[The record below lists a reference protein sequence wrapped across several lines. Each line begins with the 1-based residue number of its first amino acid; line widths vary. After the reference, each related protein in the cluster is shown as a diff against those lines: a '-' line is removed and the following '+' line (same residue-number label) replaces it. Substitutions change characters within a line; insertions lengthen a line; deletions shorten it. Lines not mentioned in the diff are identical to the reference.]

1 MEPREYIRMAELPRR
16 KFVSRKAAAPAPV
29 GSVAVFKNLTQVSRN
44 TIKFRV
50 APTDVAYANALRRAV
65 LTEVETVAFRSE
77 ILEDGTTSGIKML
90 KNSTPM
96 SNEMLAHRIGLIPVH
111 VANPLEWNSDS
122 HIFKL
127 NIVND
132 SPDSIDV
139 VASNMQV
146 LRVGEP
152 GDEPTPVPS
161 VEFFHPD
168 PHSNQTALLAVLKG
182 HVATQDPEVLSFE
195 ATATLGTGREN
206 AQFIPVSQ
214 CSYTYTADTNP
225 ERIREHFEA
234 WLSSHKKISPEELAQ
249 NPTKKGE
256 LEREFKTMEIAR
268 CFVINEQGEPNS
280 FDFVVES
287 VGVLDPIY
295 IIARAIQVLQEKA
308 TFYASVDT
316 GDLPL
321 NVQIRPADAK
331 MKGFDFVFQGED
343 HTLGNI
349 LQTWMDANLVDTNE
363 ITYVGYKVPHPLKD
377 EMVLRVGVEDG
388 KEHTARTA
396 LMKATRGLASL
407 FKSWGAD
414 WASVGGTAA
423 GPPRQ
428 SSVRQAMQVRSSRH
442 AQPGF

>member
-1 MEPREYIRMAELPRR
+1 MAEPPSR
-16 KFVSRKAAAPAPV
+16 KFTIRKPAAATTGPTN
-29 GSVAVFKNLTQVSRN
+29 VFKNILQPSRN
-44 TIKFRV
+44 TLKFRL
-50 APTDVAYANALRRAV
+50 APTDVAYANALRRVV
-65 LTEVETVAFRSE
+65 LTEVECVAFRSE
-77 ILEDGTTSGIKML
+77 ILEDGTTSGIKIL

-96 SNEMLAHRIGLIPVH
+96 SNEMLAHRIGLIPIH
-111 VANPLEWNSDS
+111 VANPLEWDS
-122 HIFKL
+122 ESHTFKL
-127 NIVND
+127 NVTND

-139 VASNMQV
+139 VASDIKV
-146 LRVGEP
+146 LRVREP
-152 GDEPTPVPS
+152 GEEFAPVPS

-168 PHSNQTALLAVLKG
+168 PYSKETVLIAVLKG
-182 HVATQDPEVLSFE
+182 HMATQDPEVLSFE

-214 CSYTYTADTNP
+214 CSYAYTPDTNP
-225 ERIREHFEA
+225 ERVREHFEA
-234 WLSSHKKISPEELAQ
+234 WLSSHKKISAEELAQ
-249 NPTKKGE
+249 NPTKKEE

-280 FDFVVES
+280 FDFVLES
-287 VGVLDPIY
+287 VGVLDPVY
-295 IIARAIQVLQEKA
+295 IVARAIQVLQEKV

-349 LQTWMDANLVDTNE
+349 LQTWMDANLMDTNE

-396 LMKATRGLASL
+396 LMKATRGLATL

-414 WASVGGTAA
+414 WAALGGTAA

>member
-1 MEPREYIRMAELPRR
+1 MAEPPRR
-16 KFVSRKAAAPAPV
+16 KFTIRKPAAATTGPMN
-29 GSVAVFKNLTQVSRN
+29 VFKNILQPSRN
-44 TIKFRV
+44 TLKFRL
-50 APTDVAYANALRRAV
+50 APTDVAYANALRRVV
-65 LTEVETVAFRSE
+65 LTEVECVAFRSE
-77 ILEDGTTSGIKML
+77 ILEDGTTSGIKIL

-96 SNEMLAHRIGLIPVH
+96 SNEMLAHRIGLIPIH
-111 VANPLEWNSDS
+111 VANPLEWDS
-122 HIFKL
+122 ESHTFKL
-127 NIVND
+127 NVTND

-139 VASNMQV
+139 VASDIKV
-146 LRVGEP
+146 LRVREP
-152 GDEPTPVPS
+152 GEEFAPVPS

-168 PHSNQTALLAVLKG
+168 PYSKETVLIAVLKG
-182 HVATQDPEVLSFE
+182 HMATQDPEVLSFE

-214 CSYTYTADTNP
+214 CSYAYTPDTNP
-225 ERIREHFEA
+225 ERVREHFEA
-234 WLSSHKKISPEELAQ
+234 WLSSHKKISAEELAQ
-249 NPTKKGE
+249 NHTKKEE

-280 FDFVVES
+280 FDFVLES
-287 VGVLDPIY
+287 VGVLDPVY
-295 IIARAIQVLQEKA
+295 IVARAIQVLQEKV

-349 LQTWMDANLVDTNE
+349 LQTWMDANLMDTNE

-396 LMKATRGLASL
+396 LMKATRGLATL

-414 WASVGGTAA
+414 WAALGGTAA

>member
-1 MEPREYIRMAELPRR
+1 MAEPPRR
-16 KFVSRKAAAPAPV
+16 KFTIRKPAAATTGPMN
-29 GSVAVFKNLTQVSRN
+29 VFKNILQPSRN
-44 TIKFRV
+44 TLKFRL
-50 APTDVAYANALRRAV
+50 APTDVAYANALRRVV
-65 LTEVETVAFRSE
+65 LTEVECVAFRSE
-77 ILEDGTTSGIKML
+77 ILEDGTTSGIKIL

-96 SNEMLAHRIGLIPVH
+96 SNEMLAHRIGLIPIH
-111 VANPLEWNSDS
+111 VANPLEWDS
-122 HIFKL
+122 ESHTFKL
-127 NIVND
+127 NVTND

-139 VASNMQV
+139 VASDIKV
-146 LRVGEP
+146 LRVREP
-152 GDEPTPVPS
+152 GEEFAPVPS

-168 PHSNQTALLAVLKG
+168 PYSKETVLIAVLKG

-214 CSYTYTADTNP
+214 CSYAYTPDTNP
-225 ERIREHFEA
+225 ERVREHFEA
-234 WLSSHKKISPEELAQ
+234 WLSSHKKISAEELAQ
-249 NPTKKGE
+249 NPTKKEE

-280 FDFVVES
+280 FDFVLES
-287 VGVLDPIY
+287 VGVLDPVY
-295 IIARAIQVLQEKA
+295 IVARAIQVLQEKV

-349 LQTWMDANLVDTNE
+349 LQTWMDANLMDTNE

-396 LMKATRGLASL
+396 LMKATRGLATL

-414 WASVGGTAA
+414 WAALGGTAA

>member
-1 MEPREYIRMAELPRR
+1 
-16 KFVSRKAAAPAPV
+16 
-29 GSVAVFKNLTQVSRN
+29 
-44 TIKFRV
+44 
-50 APTDVAYANALRRAV
+50 
-65 LTEVETVAFRSE
+65 VESVAFRSE
-77 ILEDGTTSGIKML
+77 ILEDGTTSGIKIL

-96 SNEMLAHRIGLIPVH
+96 SNEMLAHRIGLVPVH
-111 VANPLEWNSDS
+111 VANPLEWDSES

-127 NIVND
+127 KITND
-132 SPDSIDV
+132 SSDSIDV
-139 VASNMQV
+139 VASDIQV
-146 LRVGEP
+146 LRVREP
-152 GDEPTPVPS
+152 DEEPTPVPS
-161 VEFFHPD
+161 IEFFHPD
-168 PHSNQTALLAVLKG
+168 PHSKETALLAVLKG
-182 HVATQDPEVLSFE
+182 HVATQEPEVLSFE
-195 ATATLGTGREN
+195 ASATIGTGREN

-214 CSYTYTADTNP
+214 CSYAYTPDTNP
-225 ERIREHFEA
+225 ERIREHFEG
-234 WLSSHKKISPEELAQ
+234 WLSTHKKISAEELAQ
-249 NPTKKGE
+249 NPNKKAE

-280 FDFVVES
+280 FDFTVES
-287 VGVLDPIY
+287 IGVLDPVY
-295 IIARAIQVLQEKA
+295 IIARAIQVLQEKV

-331 MKGFDFVFQGED
+331 MKGFDFVFQAED

-349 LQTWMDANLVDTNE
+349 LQTWMDANLMDTNE

-396 LMKATRGLASL
+396 LMKATRGLATL
-407 FKSWGAD
+407 FKSWGTD
-414 WASVGGTAA
+414 WSAIGGTAA

>member
-1 MEPREYIRMAELPRR
+1 MAEPPRR
-16 KFVSRKAAAPAPV
+16 KFVPRKPAAAAAAPM
-29 GSVAVFKNLTQVSRN
+29 AVFKNLTQPSRN
-44 TIKFRV
+44 TLKFRL
-50 APTDVAYANALRRAV
+50 APTDVAYANALRRVV

-77 ILEDGTTSGIKML
+77 ILEDGTTSGIKIL

-96 SNEMLAHRIGLIPVH
+96 SNEMLAHRIGLVPVH
-111 VANPLEWNSDS
+111 VANPLEWDSQS

-127 NIVND
+127 NVTND
-132 SPDSIDV
+132 SPDSIDI
-139 VASNMQV
+139 VASDIQV
-146 LRVGEP
+146 LRVRDPE
-152 GDEPTPVPS
+152 EAPTPVPS

-168 PHSNQTALLAVLKG
+168 PHSQETALLAVLKG

-195 ATATLGTGREN
+195 ATATMGTGREN

-214 CSYTYTADTNP
+214 CSYAYTPDTNP
-225 ERIREHFEA
+225 ERLREHFEA
-234 WLSSHKKISPEELAQ
+234 WLSSHKKISAEELEQ

-280 FDFVVES
+280 FEFVVES
-287 VGVLDPIY
+287 VGVLDPVY
-295 IIARAIQVLQEKA
+295 IVARAIQVLQEKV

-331 MKGFDFVFQGED
+331 MKGFDFVFQAED

-349 LQTWMDANLVDTNE
+349 LQTWMDANLMDTNE

-396 LMKATRGLASL
+396 LMKATRGLATL

-414 WASVGGTAA
+414 WAAVGGTAA

>member
-1 MEPREYIRMAELPRR
+1 MAEPPRR
-16 KFVSRKAAAPAPV
+16 KFTIRKPAAATTGPMN
-29 GSVAVFKNLTQVSRN
+29 VFKNILQPSRN
-44 TIKFRV
+44 TLKFRL
-50 APTDVAYANALRRAV
+50 APTDVAYANALRRVV
-65 LTEVETVAFRSE
+65 LTEVECVAFRSE
-77 ILEDGTTSGIKML
+77 ILEDGTTSGIKIL

-96 SNEMLAHRIGLIPVH
+96 SNEMLAHRIGLIPIH
-111 VANPLEWNSDS
+111 VANPLEWDS
-122 HIFKL
+122 ESHTFKL
-127 NIVND
+127 NVTND

-139 VASNMQV
+139 VASDIKV
-146 LRVGEP
+146 LRVREP
-152 GDEPTPVPS
+152 GEEFAPVPS

-168 PHSNQTALLAVLKG
+168 PYSKETVLIAVLKG

-214 CSYTYTADTNP
+214 CSYAYTPDTNP
-225 ERIREHFEA
+225 ERVREHFEA
-234 WLSSHKKISPEELAQ
+234 WLSSHKKISAEELAQ
-249 NPTKKGE
+249 NPTKKEE

-280 FDFVVES
+280 FDFVLES
-287 VGVLDPIY
+287 VGVLDPVY
-295 IIARAIQVLQEKA
+295 IVARAIQVLQEKV

-349 LQTWMDANLVDTNE
+349 LQTWMDANLMDTNE

-396 LMKATRGLASL
+396 LMKATRGLATL
-407 FKSWGAD
+407 FKSWGTD
-414 WASVGGTAA
+414 WAAIGGTAA